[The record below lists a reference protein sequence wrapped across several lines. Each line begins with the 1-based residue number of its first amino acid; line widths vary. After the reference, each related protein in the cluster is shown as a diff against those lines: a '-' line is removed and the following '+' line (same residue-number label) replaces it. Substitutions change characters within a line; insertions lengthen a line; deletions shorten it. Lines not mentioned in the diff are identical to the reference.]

1 MKWDVKHD
9 RAKRIIDDA
18 LDLAQIWF
26 TEEEK
31 IAGMTEDEVNEVNKE
46 LALMI
51 ASIRKRYKLHEKLE
65 EQEPQIQPK
74 EDGVVISTNKEK
86 KTTPEPVN
94 EDKEPEKP
102 KRSRRVSAGEKKA
115 PSRKKKKE
123 VQEEEQS

>member
-51 ASIRKRYKLHEKLE
+51 ASIRKRYKLHEKLA

-74 EDGVVISTNKEK
+74 EDGVVISTDKEK

-94 EDKEPEKP
+94 ETERREKP
-102 KRSRRVSAGEKKA
+102 KITRKVSAGKE
-115 PSRKKKKE
+115 RKRLFE
-123 VQEEEQS
+123 